1 MTTNKES
8 KSKEATRRRLRIDP
22 SFIDVNAR
30 VSDEVWVT
38 RETLSLLRTLP
49 FEEAGK
55 LLGNIITAAEHD
67 GAIPEGPKEKRTR
80 RAHERACK
88 VEAGEPPEYG
98 TSEATNYQRDLKTL
112 GASRPVGRPSG
123 PRKTR

>member
-1 MTTNKES
+1 M
-8 KSKEATRRRLRIDP
+8 RMRRLRIDP
-22 SFIDVNAR
+22 SFIDLVNVPA
-30 VSDEVWVT
+30 SNEEVWVT
-38 RETLSLLRTLP
+38 RETLGLLRTLP

-55 LLGNIITAAEHD
+55 LLGNIIMAAAHD
-67 GAIPEGPKEKRTR
+67 GAIPESPQEKRTR

-88 VEAGEPPEYG
+88 TEAKVEAGEPLEYG

-123 PRKTR
+123 SRKTRQI